1 MPPLARIAYK
11 LFHRWVRR
19 EEQET
24 LKRELRRARMGVSVE
39 VYACVSLLYG
49 LLVSL
54 AVISLSVALA
64 LGGILSPLGAV
75 VLSLSGL
82 ALWMALY
89 RLLLLLPGLIARNRA
104 YKIDLVLPQTLGLMY
119 SLSRGGMGVVEI
131 FRELSRY
138 EEAGELRREARL
150 FLRDVEQLGQD
161 PLTALRN
168 LAQSTPSDRFRELL
182 DVLASV
188 IESGG
193 DLPSY
198 FSSKWLEYQ
207 RHAEADHSR
216 LISTLELYSELYV
229 NLVILLPLVMLIL
242 FSLLGPL
249 GGYSSLWLYLIA
261 YAVVPA
267 VAAFF
272 MVLVSL
278 VLPGRPPV
286 GREGGGWREE
296 YAGVPVVR
304 EEPAEIKRV
313 SLPRRLARRLGYL
326 IRKPVEAVY
335 REPAN
340 SLFFSVPLTALA
352 LFLLRRQLAV
362 ETSTC
367 LMLGGLTVVAL
378 YSLIYEI
385 KRARIGYLEESLLDF
400 LRSLASG
407 IKSGLTLPA
416 SLRVTSSVELGPFAR
431 ETRRMKNELDWG
443 VSSRE
448 TLERFEER
456 VGDSGDLVYVTR
468 VIRKASE
475 TDEDLS
481 GVLDILMLDV
491 ANKQE
496 LRRKRRAALGSYK
509 VIVLMMFGLFLF
521 STFMVVNS
529 VMSVNR
535 EVSESTFSYGSDVPT
550 MRNLFMHAAMIEGL
564 FAGLLI
570 GQTTSGDLRAGLKY
584 SVLLMLAAF
593 SLFSVF
599 LRV

>member
-1 MPPLARIAYK
+1 MPPLARVAYR
-11 LFHRWVRR
+11 LFHRWVKR

-24 LKRELRRARMGVSVE
+24 LKRELKRARMGISME
-39 VYACVSLLYG
+39 VYVCVSLLYG
-49 LLVSL
+49 LLASL
-54 AVISLSVALA
+54 GVLSLSVVLA
-64 LGGILSPLGAV
+64 LRGVLSPLGAA

-82 ALWMALY
+82 ALWMVLY
-89 RLLLLLPGLIARNRA
+89 RLLLLLPGLVAKNRA

-119 SLSRGGMGVVEI
+119 SLSRGGAGVVEI
-131 FRELSRY
+131 FGELSRY
-138 EEAGELRREARL
+138 GEAGELRREVRL

-207 RHAEADHSR
+207 RYAEADHSR
-216 LISTLELYSELYV
+216 LISTLEFYSELYV

-249 GGYSSLWLYLIA
+249 GGYSPLWLYLIA

-278 VLPGRPPV
+278 ALPGRLPV
-286 GREGGGWREE
+286 GREGGGVRGE
-296 YAGVPVVR
+296 YEGVPLVK
-304 EEPAEIKRV
+304 EEPVEIKRV
-313 SLPRRLARRLGYL
+313 SFLRRMAGWLGYL
-326 IRKPVEAVY
+326 VRKPVETVY
-335 REPAN
+335 REPIT
-340 SLFFSVPLTALA
+340 SLFFSVPVAFLT
-352 LFLLRRQLAV
+352 LFLLKRQLAV

-367 LMLGGLTVVAL
+367 FVLGGLGVVAL
-378 YSLIYEI
+378 YSLIYEV
-385 KRARIGYLEESLLDF
+385 KRARIGYLEEALLDF

-431 ETRRMKNELDWG
+431 ETRRMKNELNWG

-448 TLERFEER
+448 TLERFEGR
-456 VGDSGDLVYVTR
+456 VSDSGDIVYVTR

-496 LRRKRRAALGSYK
+496 LRRKRGAALGSYK
-509 VIVLMMFGLFLF
+509 VIILMMFGLFLF

-535 EVSESTFSYGSDVPT
+535 EVSETTFSYGTDVPT
-550 MRNLFMHAAMIEGL
+550 VRNLFMHAAMIEGL

-593 SLFSVF
+593 SVFSVF
-599 LRV
+599 LRI

>member
-1 MPPLARIAYK
+1 MPPLARVAYR

-24 LKRELRRARMGVSVE
+24 LKRELKRARMGISVE
-39 VYACVSLLYG
+39 VYVCVSLLYG

-54 AVISLSVALA
+54 AVASLSVALA
-64 LGGILSPLGAV
+64 LGGILSPLGAA

-104 YKIDLVLPQTLGLMY
+104 YKIDLALPQTLGLMY

-272 MVLVSL
+272 MVLVGL

-286 GREGGGWREE
+286 GREGRGWREE

-304 EEPAEIKRV
+304 EPAEIKRV
-313 SLPRRLARRLGYL
+313 SLPRRLVRRLGYL
-326 IRKPVEAVY
+326 VRKPVEAVY

-367 LMLGGLTVVAL
+367 FILGGLTVVAL

-448 TLERFEER
+448 TLERFEDR
-456 VGDSGDLVYVTR
+456 VSDSGDIVYVTR

-481 GVLDILMLDV
+481 EVLDILMLDV

-535 EVSESTFSYGSDVPT
+535 EAGEATFSYGADVPT
-550 MRNLFMHAAMIEGL
+550 VRNLFMHAAMIEGL

-593 SLFSVF
+593 SIFSVF
-599 LRV
+599 LRI

>member
-1 MPPLARIAYK
+1 MPPLARLAYR
-11 LFHRWVRR
+11 LFHRWVKR

-24 LKRELRRARMGVSVE
+24 LKRELKRARMGISVE
-39 VYACVSLLYG
+39 VYVCVSLLYS

-54 AVISLSVALA
+54 AVISLSLA
-64 LGGILSPLGAV
+64 LVLRGILSPLGAA

-89 RLLLLLPGLIARNRA
+89 RLLLFLPGLIAKNRA
-104 YKIDLVLPQTLGLMY
+104 YKIDLALPQTLGLMY

-188 IESGG
+188 MESGG
-193 DLPSY
+193 DLSSY

-261 YAVVPA
+261 YAVIPA
-267 VAAFF
+267 LAAFF

-278 VLPGRPPV
+278 VLPGRPPM
-286 GREGGGWREE
+286 GRGGRGWREE
-296 YAGVPVVR
+296 YAGVPVVK
-304 EEPAEIKRV
+304 EPAGIRKI
-313 SLPRRLARRLGYL
+313 SPLHRLARRLGYL
-326 IRKPVEAVY
+326 VRKPLEAMY
-335 REPAN
+335 RKPAS

-352 LFLLRRQLAV
+352 FFLLKRQLAV

-367 LMLGGLTVVAL
+367 FVLGSLTVAAL
-378 YSLIYEI
+378 YSLIYEL

-416 SLRVTSSVELGPFAR
+416 SLRVTSSVELGPFSR
-431 ETRRMKNELDWG
+431 ETKRMKNELEWG

-456 VGDSGDLVYVTR
+456 VGDSEDLVYVTR

-481 GVLDILMLDV
+481 EVLDILMLDV

-521 STFMVVNS
+521 STFMVVSS

-535 EVSESTFSYGSDVPT
+535 EVSGTTFSYGADVPT
-550 MRNLFMHAAMIEGL
+550 VRNLFMHAAMLEGL

-584 SVLLMLAAF
+584 SILLMLAAF
-593 SLFSVF
+593 SVFSVF